1 MSLNT
6 SLFDI
11 FFSFVYF
18 FHSIL
23 FSSSLFYHITNER
36 RIRRGKKYDCKS
48 KKDGKKPSNE
58 LVRRFSSIINSIRAH
73 LCLVIYR
80 FESSISLTRN
90 RNCIRLYACFLFMH
104 RKWCGDRIEIGRP
117 QKKSNVFIF
126 NGLDCHNDHHRF
138 SSTFFFICCS
148 YFVASMQI
156 SCYC

>member
-11 FFSFVYF
+11 FFRSFVFSIRFFFLLLYF
-18 FHSIL
+18 
-23 FSSSLFYHITNER
+23 ITLQMKK
-36 RIRRGKKYDCKS
+36 RIGRGKKYDCKS

-58 LVRRFSSIINSIRAH
+58 LVRRFSSINSIRAH